1 LARLIEQVPPC
12 GIHFGQFSSCLP
24 ESDALKTTSDFLNYA
39 RDELLSMSG
48 LQIGERQLS
57 AMDFEDWSAGEPHA
71 RAIEFNDKHGLRQQ
85 ALSVGF
91 KAVLGDVP
99 LELGVRNR

>member
-1 LARLIEQVPPC
+1 
-12 GIHFGQFSSCLP
+12 
-24 ESDALKTTSDFLNYA
+24 
-39 RDELLSMSG
+39 MSG

-71 RAIEFNDKHGLRQQ
+71 RAIEFNDKRGLRQQ
-85 ALSVGF
+85 ALSIGF